1 MKRIV
6 YLFLGLML
14 GAGSASAQVIGFP
27 PRLDSVRVL
36 VAVSEGKVRAMA
48 PDRMPCM
55 VPDLARVERM
65 PMLRSANKDPM
76 PNGFRLGGFQP
87 LYAKPVLPFYF
98 KPGDK

>member
-6 YLFLGLML
+6 YFFFGLML
-14 GAGSASAQVIGFP
+14 GAGSASAQVIGFS
-27 PRLDSVRVL
+27 PRLDSVHVL
-36 VAVSEGKVRAMA
+36 ITMAEGKVRAMA
-48 PDRMPCM
+48 PDRMPCR

-76 PNGFRLGGFQP
+76 PNGFRLGGLQP
-87 LYAKPVLPFYF
+87 LYVKPALPFYF